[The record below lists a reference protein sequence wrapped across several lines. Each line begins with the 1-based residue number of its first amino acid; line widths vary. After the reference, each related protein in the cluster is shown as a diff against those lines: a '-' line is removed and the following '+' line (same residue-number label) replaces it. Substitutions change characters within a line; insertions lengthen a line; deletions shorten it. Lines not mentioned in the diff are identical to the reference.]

1 MVCEERLDCAAR
13 MRHAGDS
20 GARPG
25 DGALFVRCE
34 GWLPPLLG
42 ANSAN
47 AIFCV
52 GSCFHPRSSI
62 RRLSIGTPTGLTEVR
77 IRELPRIGLFRQLHS
92 ERPSPDPEERSYRSG
107 FWSIVPVGP
116 MDPGTLEVTV
126 VAELADGSTVSAP
139 FAEIPIEPMPRLD
152 VATPDRAARI
162 GICMATYEPDPELF
176 RVQVESIRSQ
186 TNDEWICYVSDD
198 HSSDEAW
205 EAIQR
210 VVGDDPRFV
219 LSRAGGRLGFF
230 RNFERALSMA
240 SDDCELIAL
249 SDQDDRWYPEK
260 LETLAAAM
268 EHHQLVY
275 SDQRLT
281 LRDGTVIRDTLWVGR
296 RRNPNSLYSATI
308 ANTIVGASAM
318 MRRDLLDR
326 ILPFPHTTGWQFH
339 DHWISAVALA
349 SGTVRYLDL
358 PLYDYVQHEGAVVGR
373 VSVEEVAAGITHP
386 GLDSSLRHPKQL
398 FAPLLH
404 PRRLLARFRS
414 IYFGSYIHV
423 ALLAEVLLGRCAD
436 RMSGRDSR
444 ALRRLIKA
452 DTSFLGA
459 LELALRPVRELWGR
473 NETLGTEWHLLKGIA
488 WLWWVRLREA
498 GRRSPTG
505 AKQDATVPEFDIL
518 AFGQWRLKRWIR
530 GRSRPAVRASSSV

>member
-1 MVCEERLDCAAR
+1 
-13 MRHAGDS
+13 
-20 GARPG
+20 
-25 DGALFVRCE
+25 
-34 GWLPPLLG
+34 
-42 ANSAN
+42 
-47 AIFCV
+47 
-52 GSCFHPRSSI
+52 
-62 RRLSIGTPTGLTEVR
+62 
-77 IRELPRIGLFRQLHS
+77 
-92 ERPSPDPEERSYRSG
+92 
-107 FWSIVPVGP
+107 
-116 MDPGTLEVTV
+116 
-126 VAELADGSTVSAP
+126 
-139 FAEIPIEPMPRLD
+139 
-152 VATPDRAARI
+152 
-162 GICMATYEPDPELF
+162 
-176 RVQVESIRSQ
+176 
-186 TNDEWICYVSDD
+186 
-198 HSSDEAW
+198 
-205 EAIQR
+205 
-210 VVGDDPRFV
+210 
-219 LSRAGGRLGFF
+219 
-230 RNFERALSMA
+230 MA

-318 MRRDLLDR
+318 MRRTSSTVFCPSRTPPGGSSTIIGSRLWPLR
-326 ILPFPHTTGWQFH
+326 RERCAIWIFPSTTTSSTRSGRRAGLGRGGCR
-339 DHWISAVALA
+339 WI
-349 SGTVRYLDL
+349 R
-358 PLYDYVQHEGAVVGR
+358 
-373 VSVEEVAAGITHP
+373 HP
-386 GLDSSLRHPKQL
+386 GMDSSLRHPKQL

-423 ALLAEVLLGRCAD
+423 ALQAEVLLGRCGD
-436 RMSGRDSR
+436 RMSGSDSR
-444 ALRRLIKA
+444 ALRRLIEA

-459 LELALRPVRELWGR
+459 LELALRPARELWGR

-488 WLWWVRLREA
+488 WLWWVKLREV

-530 GRSRPAVRASSSV
+530 GRSRAAVRASSSV

>member
-1 MVCEERLDCAAR
+1 

-20 GARPG
+20 VATPG

-52 GSCFHPRSSI
+52 GSCFHPRSPI
-62 RRLSIGTPTGLTEVR
+62 RRLWIGTPTGRTEVR
-77 IRELPRIGLFRQLHS
+77 TKGLPRIGLYRQLHS
-92 ERPSPDPEERSYRSG
+92 ERPSRDSEERSYRSG
-107 FWSIVPVGP
+107 FWSIVPVAP

-126 VAELADGSTVSAP
+126 VAELADGSTATAP
-139 FAEIPIEPMPRLD
+139 FAEIPIEPTPRVD
-152 VATPDRAARI
+152 VATPERGARI
-162 GICMATYEPDPELF
+162 GICMATYEPDPDLF
-176 RVQVESIRSQ
+176 RVQIESIRSQ
-186 TNDEWICYVSDD
+186 TSEEWVCYVSDD
-198 HSSDEAW
+198 HSAESSWREIGD
-205 EAIQR
+205 I
-210 VVGDDPRFV
+210 VGDDPRFV
-219 LSRAGGRLGFF
+219 LSRAERRLGFY
-230 RNFERALSMA
+230 RNFERALAMA

-260 LETLAAAM
+260 LEVLAAAIG
-268 EHHQLVY
+268 EHQLVY

-281 LRDGTVIRDTLWVGR
+281 RRDGTVIRDTLWAGR
-296 RRNPNSLYSATI
+296 SRNENSLYSATI

-349 SGTVRYLDL
+349 AGSVLYLDR

-373 VSVEEVAAGITHP
+373 VSVEEADGTGHP
-386 GLDSSLRHPKQL
+386 GVASPLRNPRWL
-398 FAPLLH
+398 IAPLLH
-404 PRRLLARFRS
+404 PRRLLERFRS

-423 ALLAEVLLGRCAD
+423 ALQAEVLLGRCSD
-436 RMSGRDSR
+436 RMSGRDVR
-444 ALRRLIKA
+444 ALRRLIAA
-452 DTSFLGA
+452 DRSIPGA
-459 LELALRPVRELWGR
+459 LELALRPARELWGH
-473 NETLGTEWHLLKGIA
+473 NETLGTEWHLRKGIA

-530 GRSRPAVRASSSV
+530 GRSRAAVRASSSV